1 MPKKEY
7 RPKVLDSE
15 TVYASGTMDFFRW
28 NMLRV
33 RDLLRG
39 FFSLL
44 SFLLSLTVRPRPRPR
59 PPLES
64 SSAMYL
70 SL

>member
-1 MPKKEY
+1 
-7 RPKVLDSE
+7 
-15 TVYASGTMDFFRW
+15 MDFFRW

-44 SFLLSLTVRPRPRPR
+44 SFLLSLTVRPRP
-59 PPLES
+59 
-64 SSAMYL
+64 
-70 SL
+70 